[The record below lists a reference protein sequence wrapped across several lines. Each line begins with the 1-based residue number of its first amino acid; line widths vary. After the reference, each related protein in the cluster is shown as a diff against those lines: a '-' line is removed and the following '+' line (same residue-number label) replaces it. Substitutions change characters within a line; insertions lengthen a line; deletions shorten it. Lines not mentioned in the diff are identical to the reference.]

1 MRVTNN
7 MIMNTTKSN
16 INRNKIEVDRMN
28 TQMSTQKKID
38 VPSDDPVIAVRS
50 LRLRS
55 TLNQIDQYLN
65 TNVKDAESW
74 IEMTQS
80 SLTTLNS
87 VLDKI
92 HTQCNDGSNTYL
104 TQSDRN
110 TILTQ
115 LKQLRDQI
123 YQEGNND
130 YAGRTIFTGYKTN
143 TTLTFQTDSK
153 ASYTITEPSSYENI
167 EEKDYYTHTFESFSD
182 VPANEPAADVD
193 KVTIQRIRLSYNA
206 IKNHIYLQNAEWN
219 DGDRSFGYDRRGN
232 ICQWFYI
239 QTDDEQRS
247 ECGGLCSR

>member
-80 SLTTLNS
+80 SLMTLNT
-87 VLDKI
+87 VLDEI

-104 TQSDRN
+104 TQSNRN

-153 ASYTITEPSSYENI
+153 ASYTITEPSSYENL
-167 EEKDYYTHTFESFSD
+167 EEKNYYT
-182 VPANEPAADVD
+182 
-193 KVTIQRIRLSYNA
+193 
-206 IKNHIYLQNAEWN
+206 QNI
-219 DGDRSFGYDRRGN
+219 F
-232 ICQWFYI
+232 F
-239 QTDDEQRS
+239 
-247 ECGGLCSR
+247 

>member
-104 TQSDRN
+104 TQSNRN

-153 ASYTITEPSSYENI
+153 ASYTITEPSSYEKNK
-167 EEKDYYTHTFESFSD
+167 ERLDPLVLQRDQKSD
-182 VPANEPAADVD
+182 GH
-193 KVTIQRIRLSYNA
+193 
-206 IKNHIYLQNAEWN
+206 HIYLQNAEWN
-219 DGDRSFGYDRRGN
+219 DGDRSFGYDRRGS

-239 QTDDEQRS
+239 QTDDEQQS
-247 ECGGLCSR
+247 ECSGLCSR

>member
-1 MRVTNN
+1 
-7 MIMNTTKSN
+7 MNTTKSN

-80 SLTTLNS
+80 SLTTLNT

-110 TILTQ
+110 T
-115 LKQLRDQI
+115 
-123 YQEGNND
+123 Y
-130 YAGRTIFTGYKTN
+130 
-143 TTLTFQTDSK
+143 
-153 ASYTITEPSSYENI
+153 
-167 EEKDYYTHTFESFSD
+167 
-182 VPANEPAADVD
+182 
-193 KVTIQRIRLSYNA
+193 
-206 IKNHIYLQNAEWN
+206 
-219 DGDRSFGYDRRGN
+219 
-232 ICQWFYI
+232 
-239 QTDDEQRS
+239 
-247 ECGGLCSR
+247 

>member
-104 TQSDRN
+104 TQSNRN

-206 IKNHIYLQNAEWN
+206 IKNPTDITFTYKMQNGTTATEVL
-219 DGDRSFGYDRRGN
+219 DTTGAGACRCR
-232 ICQWFYI
+232 CV
-239 QTDDEQRS
+239 S
-247 ECGGLCSR
+247 EILPIRWR